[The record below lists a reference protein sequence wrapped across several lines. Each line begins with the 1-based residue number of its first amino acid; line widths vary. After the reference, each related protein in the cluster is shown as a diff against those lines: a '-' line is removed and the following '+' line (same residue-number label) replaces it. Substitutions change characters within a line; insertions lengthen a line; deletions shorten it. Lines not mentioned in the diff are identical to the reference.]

1 MKSFP
6 DTSLTSTTTPSTSDE
21 TDDLRPKVLVV
32 ATDRDAFGIP
42 VEQVREVI
50 RMGALHWVP
59 GSPSVLRGITNVRG
73 TIVTVLDLQA
83 ILSGERAV
91 TVGSI
96 VLLEYGSRLI
106 GLAVRAVYDVRAIDE
121 PPESQS
127 EPAPVGDHI
136 VPLDAVALCAR
147 HLHSADERER

>member
-96 VLLEYGSRLI
+96 VLVEYGSRLI
-106 GLAVRAVYDVRAIDE
+106 GLAGRAVYDCRANDE
-121 PPESQS
+121 PPESQA
-127 EPAPVGDHI
+127 EPPPGGVKTRPGCI
-136 VPLDAVALCAR
+136 
-147 HLHSADERER
+147 SSF